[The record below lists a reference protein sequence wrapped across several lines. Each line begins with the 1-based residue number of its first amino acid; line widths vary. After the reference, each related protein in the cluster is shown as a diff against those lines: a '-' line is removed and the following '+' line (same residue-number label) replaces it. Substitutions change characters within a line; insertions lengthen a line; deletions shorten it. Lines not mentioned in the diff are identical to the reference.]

1 MTYLKGSGGTP
12 ALRKENVTRIR
23 TLSNTIDQE
32 KFLFD
37 GSPEVLDE
45 LSRRL
50 KEINNLQS
58 NRFVAK
64 GRQNFLDK
72 NNTQDL
78 LAEQNIVKSEDRVSE
93 LLSSVEGRLKVSD
106 MKSTIASGRQQ
117 NSSPSIS
124 ANPEDSS
131 QNRVDEIKTMVGGE
145 EFQKRKASVGVSS
158 LNATPPAAP
167 GIVTSQARIDEMKA
181 IIREDY
187 EKKRNSSIGP
197 TNNALPSSPM
207 TSTSTD
213 RVDEVKALV
222 GKDDFAT
229 RRSSFGTTISSPSS
243 ATSSVP
249 VSGSRIDE
257 LKQIQEQGGEGS
269 SVRNR
274 RNLFEKK
281 K

>member
-32 KFLFD
+32 KFQFD
-37 GSPEVLDE
+37 GSPEALDE

-72 NNTQDL
+72 NNNQDL
-78 LAEQNIVKSEDRVSE
+78 LAEQNIVKSEDRVHE

-117 NSSPSIS
+117 NSSPSVS

-131 QNRVDEIKTMVGGE
+131 QNRIDEIKTLVGGE

-197 TNNALPSSPM
+197 ASNALPSSPM
-207 TSTSTD
+207 SSTSTD

-243 ATSSVP
+243 AASSVA
-249 VSGSRIDE
+249 VSGNRIDE

>member
-37 GSPEVLDE
+37 GSPEALDE
-45 LSRRL
+45 LARRL

-64 GRQNFLDK
+64 GRQNFLEK

>member
-167 GIVTSQARIDEMKA
+167 GMVTSQARIDEMKA